1 MSFHT
6 AMSTPAGFHSRALVR
21 RLKRLSWVA
30 AVGWTLALA
39 MLATGQRPPSGQTAQ
54 AAEVA
59 TLSGRAINSQT
70 GEALD
75 KVELRLFSGRSNA
88 FQGASVFTARS
99 SADGSFQF
107 SGMPAGDYL
116 LDINRRAFATQAAE
130 LRGLPSARP
139 QGRGWM
145 VTIRAGQATSGI
157 EVRMPPAAV
166 VTGQVFDEE
175 GEPMVGIMIEAEQY
189 RYIRGTKTL
198 AAGGRATTDDR
209 GIYRIFDLSPGRY
222 FVKAQGRR
230 WRARFGAAIRGG
242 MGPGFGGPG
251 QGFGRM
257 GGPGGAAGAAAEQ
270 ESASYPETYYPTAR
284 SAAEAI
290 PLQLGPGMEMG
301 GIDFTLRPSPTY
313 SISGTVNAVVDGDRP
328 SVLVTA
334 RDANQPGFVG
344 DAAGMAPANPQSGEF
359 ILRGL
364 PPGSYQVIARVN
376 VRRGGNAGGGGTDA
390 IGATPVELGNSSVDG
405 VIISVHEDVA
415 VSGKVVLPEGYSTD
429 QLAGMSVIPERRL
442 VPVRSQARVDAN
454 GAFSISISPSEPA
467 RFTVSN
473 MPEGLYLKRM
483 VLGATDLLASSSPKS
498 VDASGQLVLELASDG
513 ATVSG
518 SIRDSRGT
526 AISGARVTLL
536 PARDLASADDPAR
549 DAWKKS
555 ILTSDDGSFQITAI
569 APGRYR
575 VYAFETLDADPS
587 FDPDF
592 LSNFGQRWK
601 EVDLKAKDNAT
612 LDLQLIPASDT
623 ALYLGEVQ

>member
-1 MSFHT
+1 
-6 AMSTPAGFHSRALVR
+6 
-21 RLKRLSWVA
+21 
-30 AVGWTLALA
+30 
-39 MLATGQRPPSGQTAQ
+39 
-54 AAEVA
+54 
-59 TLSGRAINSQT
+59 
-70 GEALD
+70 
-75 KVELRLFSGRSNA
+75 
-88 FQGASVFTARS
+88 
-99 SADGSFQF
+99 
-107 SGMPAGDYL
+107 
-116 LDINRRAFATQAAE
+116 
-130 LRGLPSARP
+130 
-139 QGRGWM
+139 
-145 VTIRAGQATSGI
+145 
-157 EVRMPPAAV
+157 
-166 VTGQVFDEE
+166 
-175 GEPMVGIMIEAEQY
+175 
-189 RYIRGTKTL
+189 
-198 AAGGRATTDDR
+198 
-209 GIYRIFDLSPGRY
+209 
-222 FVKAQGRR
+222 
-230 WRARFGAAIRGG
+230 
-242 MGPGFGGPG
+242 
-251 QGFGRM
+251 
-257 GGPGGAAGAAAEQ
+257 
-270 ESASYPETYYPTAR
+270 
-284 SAAEAI
+284 
-290 PLQLGPGMEMG
+290 MEMG

-344 DAAGMAPANPQSGEF
+344 DAAGMAPANPRSGEF

-376 VRRGGNAGGGGTDA
+376 VRRGGNAGGGGTGA

-405 VIISVHEDVA
+405 VIISVHEDVT